1 MLGTSIVFSKCYND
15 VYYSNE
21 SIAQACNLHRQEVHQ
36 LEKQVLQALDFNVFI
51 KEDEFGRFLVGLAN
65 FLQPTN
71 EPP

>member
-1 MLGTSIVFSKCYND
+1 
-15 VYYSNE
+15 
-21 SIAQACNLHRQEVHQ
+21 VHQ